1 MGARKKHAPKRGS
14 LAFTPR
20 KRAKSIVPTIKYWP
34 EVDIDGVVPLGF
46 AGYKAGMTS
55 VFYIDNYK
63 HSPTYGKEIFAA
75 ATVVETPPLYV
86 LGVVAYKADY
96 YENALKCFGTGVV
109 KDVPDFIRRRVKTLK
124 NGNPEVIDKIEENLD
139 EIAVLRLLTA
149 MQPHK
154 AGIHKKKPEIFEIQL
169 GGRSSIDEKWDYA
182 KSLLGQELKVT
193 DVFKPGQVIDV
204 IAVTKGKGFQ
214 GPVKRFGI
222 KILHHKARKTK
233 RKPGALGPWKPSA
246 TMYTVPLFGQLGF
259 HRRTIYKLKIL
270 DIKKPDEFEKPLEFR
285 RYGVIKSDFLLIKG
299 SVPGPPKRLI
309 RMRYTVRPVSEYQ
322 LAPVEITYTYL
333 QGWPKE

>member
-34 EVDIDGVVPLGF
+34 EIEISGVVPLGF
-46 AGYKAGMTS
+46 AGYKAGMTG

-63 HSPTYGKEIFAA
+63 YSPTYGKEIFTA
-75 ATVVETPPLYV
+75 ATVIETPPLYI
-86 LGVVAYKADY
+86 LGINAYSINY
-96 YENALKCFGTGVV
+96 YENALKCLSTAIAQDF
-109 KDVPDFIRRRVKTLK
+109 PDYIRRRIKTLK
-124 NGNPEVIDKIEENLD
+124 GGNPDALEKIEENLD
-139 EIAVLRLLTA
+139 KIAVLRLLVA
-149 MQPHK
+149 AQPFK

-169 GGRSSIDEKWDYA
+169 GGRSTIEEKWEYA
-182 KSLLGQELKVT
+182 KEILGNELDIT
-193 DVFKPGQVIDV
+193 HVFKPGQYVDV

-270 DIKKPDEFEKPLEFR
+270 DILTPDKFEKPLEFR
-285 RYGVIKSDFLLIKG
+285 RYGILKSRFILLKG

-309 RMRYTVRPVSEYQ
+309 KMRYTVRPVSEGMES
-322 LAPVEITYTYL
+322 PVEITHMYL
-333 QGWPKE
+333 GR